1 MLYMLRLTICLV
13 MISLVFPGYSRP
25 EDTPSVPEI
34 GKDIPGVDMERLHLD
49 VEKILKEVQK
59 RKASGE
65 VISAPPISQE
75 QKDEGKEQTEK
86 AMDAFNST
94 WNQQKLQD
102 EKTRIQERDAPPI
115 DILPA
120 QPDSGKETVYVFL
133 SSSMPDE
140 AIHAYITQSALF
152 GGGRVIP
159 VFYGMKGGI
168 ENKRAAGVYFAHVMK
183 ENLDCTDVPGQ
194 LCPRL
199 KMRMKINPSLFTQYS
214 ISQVPTVVYTNGDDS
229 WSMGGD
235 STLDYLLEE
244 INSEAQSPFLEQI
257 IKKSRG
263 QH

>member
-1 MLYMLRLTICLV
+1 MLYMLRLTVCLV
-13 MISLVFPGYSRP
+13 IISLAFPEYSRP
-25 EDTPSVPEI
+25 EDNPSVPEI
-34 GKDIPGVDMERLHLD
+34 GKDIPGVDMDRLHLD

-59 RKASGE
+59 RRSSGE
-65 VISAPPISQE
+65 ANSAQPISQE
-75 QKDEGKEQTEK
+75 QKDEGKEQAVK
-86 AMDAFNST
+86 AMDDFNSAR
-94 WNQQKLQD
+94 NQKKLQD
-102 EKTRIQERDAPPI
+102 EKTRIQEGNAPQT

-120 QPDSGKETVYVFL
+120 QPDSGKETVYIFL
-133 SSSMPDE
+133 SSSMSDE
-140 AIHAYITQSALF
+140 AVHAYITQSALF
-152 GGGRVIP
+152 GSGWVIP

-199 KMRMKINPSLFTQYS
+199 KVRMKVNPALFTQYG
-214 ISQVPTVVYTNGDDS
+214 ITQVPTVVYTNGDDS

-235 STLDYLLEE
+235 SILDYLLEE
-244 INSEAQSPFLEQI
+244 INSEARSPFLEQI